1 VDAHAIQ
8 FLATSAVEFEALEAW
23 GDMPDVDE
31 GDVGELTAPPSGH
44 ADTTTEG
51 HDRVAEVLAA
61 VEAGVGHLPDTVHG
75 VGALGL
81 SEDILEGDLKVVIDV
96 VGVTF
101 DEIGLIVRHGCC
113 FL

>member
-8 FLATSAVEFEALEAW
+8 FLATSAVELEALEAW
-23 GDMPDVDE
+23 CDVPDMDE
-31 GDVGELTAPPSGH
+31 GDVSKLHAPFTGD

-51 HDRVAEVLAA
+51 HELVAETLAQ
-61 VEAGVGHLPDTVHG
+61 VEAGVSVLPDTVHG
-75 VGALGL
+75 VSALGL